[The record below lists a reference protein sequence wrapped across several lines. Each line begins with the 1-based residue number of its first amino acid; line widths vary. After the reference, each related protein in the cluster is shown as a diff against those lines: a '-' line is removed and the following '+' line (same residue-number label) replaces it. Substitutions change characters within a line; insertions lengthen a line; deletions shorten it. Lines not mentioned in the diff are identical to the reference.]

1 MKAFLETLSWEGIV
15 FNFYIVVRR
24 ENSGRIWY
32 QDVFQLLKRQQRIIK
47 TSDGTLPLPFGS
59 FLKASNPL
67 QPLCISVTVSQ
78 NVKYEKLQI
87 MDWNVIWHV
96 SFFLV
101 LKLFSL
107 SIFICPINLPKF
119 CKFPISNCTGCS
131 VRLYS
136 RNQWIVYSS
145 LTRIWILL
153 NLCHCLRLL
162 KCFKLLIVL
171 TTWMDPKT
179 KAY

>member
-1 MKAFLETLSWEGIV
+1 MLGEKILEEYGIRMYFSCYKDNKESSRLQTV
-15 FNFYIVVRR
+15 PSPSLL
-24 ENSGRIWY
+24 E
-32 QDVFQLLKRQQRIIK
+32 VFQK
-47 TSDGTLPLPFGS
+47 LPTHS
-59 FLKASNPL
+59 T
-67 QPLCISVTVSQ
+67 PLCISMTVGQ

-145 LTRIWILL
+145 LRRIWIFL
-153 NLCHCLRLL
+153 NLCHYLRLL